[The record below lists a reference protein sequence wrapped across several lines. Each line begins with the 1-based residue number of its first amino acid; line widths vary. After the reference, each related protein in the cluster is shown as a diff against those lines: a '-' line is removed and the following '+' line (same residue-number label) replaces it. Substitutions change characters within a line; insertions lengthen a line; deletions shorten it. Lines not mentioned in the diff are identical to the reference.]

1 MSTAAKVRTGQE
13 VIEAMMAATTPS
25 TKAKATKLQKE
36 YVAQRVAE
44 GKDAK
49 KVLAGLLSRV
59 NRLKNEQEK
68 EKEKEKEKPAPKK
81 TVQAKAAKTARK
93 K

>member
-1 MSTAAKVRTGQE
+1 MNTAAKIRTGKE
-13 VIEAMMAATTPS
+13 VIEAMMTADSPAAKS
-25 TKAKATKLQKE
+25 KATRLQKE

-49 KVLAGLLSRV
+49 KVIAGLLSRV
-59 NRLKNEQEK
+59 NRLRNEQAK
-68 EKEKEKEKPAPKK
+68 AKPAPKK
-81 TVQAKAAKTARK
+81 AAQAKAAKK

>member
-1 MSTAAKVRTGQE
+1 MNTAAKIRTGKE
-13 VIEAMMAATTPS
+13 VIEALMTADSPAA
-25 TKAKATKLQKE
+25 KAKATRLQKE

-49 KVLAGLLSRV
+49 KVIAGLLSRV
-59 NRLKNEQEK
+59 NRLRNEQAK
-68 EKEKEKEKPAPKK
+68 AKPAPKK
-81 TVQAKAAKTARK
+81 PAQAKAAKK